1 MMPALRA
8 LLLLILLSVVAGCA
22 RLPAL
27 PEEPADEQAWAERR
41 VVLAALEHWQVEGRV
56 AVMAG
61 DEGWSAS
68 LRWEQDGE
76 FMDFLIRGPMG
87 TGTTRIQ
94 GDANWMV
101 VEDSSGD
108 RWGSRDPAA
117 ELEARTGW
125 RVPLTKLRW
134 WMLGL
139 PDPGVDAQT
148 DVDGAGRLVRLRQ
161 AGWTIHYDRYEEREG
176 VILPGRINVESEDV
190 RVRIV
195 ARDWQLFASPPGVLP
210 DDQGREAP

>member
-1 MMPALRA
+1 MRMLQRAMVLLA
-8 LLLLILLSVVAGCA
+8 LLLVLAGCA

-27 PEEPADEQAWAERR
+27 PEEPADEQAWAERQ
-41 VVLAALEHWQVEGRV
+41 VLLSAIEHWRVDGRV
-56 AVMAG
+56 AVMAD
-61 DEGWSAS
+61 DEGWSAT

-76 FMDFLIRGPMG
+76 IMDFLIRGPMG

-94 GDANWMV
+94 GDADWMV

-125 RVPLTKLRW
+125 RVPLRKLRW

-139 PDPGVDAQT
+139 PDPGEEAELDI
-148 DVDGAGRLVRLRQ
+148 DGDGRLVRLQQ
-161 AGWTIHYDRYEEREG
+161 AGWTIHYDRYEARDG
-176 VILPGRINVESEDV
+176 VILPGRINVENDAV

-195 ARDWQLFASPPGVLP
+195 ARDWQLLGFPPGLLP
-210 DDQGREAP
+210 SDEDG